1 MSHHQTSPLHWTVSP
16 HRTKSRHHRRQF
28 VKPLSCLTA
37 SHCRARQRIH
47 ERTGRHSRLPRK
59 RVSKHCSRPTEGITL
74 KYSLTTQIDRNI
86 FFGTKQK
93 KKLKAFSY
101 FSIAF
106 IAALSASTTAASHA
120 VVVEIGCFVFNPRAL
135 AVHVASKPRRFLLLL
150 HLLRFRPLFLCERNI
165 ALTGR
170 ALKVHELF

>member
-1 MSHHQTSPLHWTVSP
+1 MSHHQTSPLRWTVSP

-28 VKPLSCLTA
+28 MKPLSCLTA

-59 RVSKHCSRPTEGITL
+59 RVSKHCSRPTEDITS

-93 KKLKAFSY
+93 KSLKRFLTFLSPLSLHYPRPQPQLHTRWLWKLVVL
-101 FSIAF
+101 FSIHVRW
-106 IAALSASTTAASHA
+106 LCMLLQNH
-120 VVVEIGCFVFNPRAL
+120 VVFCYYCICCDFVHCFCVNATSL
-135 AVHVASKPRRFLLLL
+135 
-150 HLLRFRPLFLCERNI
+150 
-165 ALTGR
+165 
-170 ALKVHELF
+170 